1 MTTPMPSKTILR
13 WGSAIGFGVFL
24 GLSLFTIHFAEGL
37 SYLSNDPAACKNCHI
52 MNDQY
57 DSWVKSSHHGV
68 AGCNDCHVPPTF
80 PDKYFV
86 KAENGWHHSQAFTLQ
101 NFHEPIRIRPS
112 NLQELQHNCIR
123 CHSVMVGDIAAHR
136 DVEDKE
142 ARCTECHRSAGHMTT
157 N

>member
-1 MTTPMPSKTILR
+1 MGRLR
-13 WGSAIGFGVFL
+13 NASLLHWISAAGLGVFL
-24 GLSLFTIHFAEGL
+24 GLSLFTFRFAQGL

-57 DSWVKSSHHGV
+57 DSWMKSSHHSV
-68 AGCNDCHVPPTF
+68 ATCNDCHVPQTF
-80 PDKYFV
+80 PNKYFV

-123 CHSVMVGDIAAHR
+123 CHSIMVGDIAAHR
-136 DVEDKE
+136 DVEAND
-142 ARCTECHRSAGHMTT
+142 ARCTECHRSAGHMMT